1 MQFISAL
8 SLIEI
13 KVGMEEIYK
22 GNQYLFAGAC
32 NLSVHYVLSRLWQ
45 VDPVA
50 SYIHAHFFNRS
61 LNVVRCSPTFEQGLG
76 LI

>member
-1 MQFISAL
+1 MQFICAL

-13 KVGMEEIYK
+13 KAGMEEIYK

-50 SYIHAHFFNRS
+50 SYIHVKGYKIN
-61 LNVVRCSPTFEQGLG
+61 L
-76 LI
+76 